1 MNLHTLNFNQT
12 VRLSVVVDV
21 ESDTDDSD
29 DDNNDD
35 DDDDYYGIHLRA
47 IVTGITLRSIVTAP
61 KLSSSN
67 NSLCIDEENA
77 ADGEY
82 CPSKGNQE
90 EEDND
95 DDYAVQEP
103 NNVQFLV
110 SGIYVFGQQGR
121 IQGVMDLQYKQLEDD
136 NNDDYAM
143 QEPNNRL
150 GRAIQRFFKS
160 RDRGISTTTI
170 RSIVETRADEL
181 LSRDLISVSN

>member
-1 MNLHTLNFNQT
+1 MNFNQT

-35 DDDDYYGIHLRA
+35 DDDDDYYGIHLRA

-61 KLSSSN
+61 KLSSN
-67 NSLCIDEENA
+67 NSLCIDDDDDEEIA

-121 IQGVMDLQYKQLEDD
+121 IQGVMDLRYKQLEDD
-136 NNDDYAM
+136 NNDDYTM